1 MTQNGMNDKGFA
13 ARLSNTCDTM
23 HCAQE
28 PPGECK
34 SRGGYKS
41 QRRLMKGMVIE
52 LAHGNSVTV
61 VAQMYDVSR
70 IMQVPRD
77 HQEITRL
84 EGRYKSQGGL
94 KEGMVIE
101 LANGESAMVVSMKD
115 NVVAIDANNMMAG
128 KTRSFEVTLQH
139 IEPANR

>member
-1 MTQNGMNDKGFA
+1 
-13 ARLSNTCDTM
+13 
-23 HCAQE
+23 
-28 PPGECK
+28 
-34 SRGGYKS
+34 
-41 QRRLMKGMVIE
+41 MVTE

-61 VAQMYDVSR
+61 VAQMDDMCHT
-70 IMQVPRD
+70 MQVPRD

-101 LANGESAMVVSMKD
+101 LANGESAMVVAMKD
-115 NVVAIDANNMMAG
+115 DVVAIDANNMMAG